1 MSKYCRRCGT
11 ELDDNEKFCTECGM
25 KYAEDDKGDVTEN
38 NKRVSLVKCKKPL
51 LITLVIIILIGVL
64 GCFVIYSKV
73 TDYLHNKE
81 NQKAAQKVVNLIDSL
96 NGKEITA
103 DSENDLDRIR
113 LEYDSLSKEQKELVV
128 NYSDLEKAYERVEES
143 KNQKVADE
151 IISAIDKIDKDNL
164 TVSDT
169 SVAELRDKYNQLS
182 DSQKELVTNIDKLEE
197 CEQIVQDKK
206 AEEEEKKVKEQES
219 QAQKSRILETFENLK
234 FFEGTWG
241 DFGSH
246 VNQYQGMVET
256 AIKNSISLSDYF
268 GDVNNVYM
276 ILELRVMN
284 DDVLANGLTPY
295 NQMYTITFEGP
306 SVTGTGGARYL
317 DCTVS
322 SPDGVN
328 LVYNEISYY

>member
-1 MSKYCRRCGT
+1 MKYCEQCGT
-11 ELDDNEKFCTECGM
+11 ELDDNEKFCTECGA
-25 KYAEDDKGDVTEN
+25 KCDDNESISVETKDKG
-38 NKRVSLVKCKKPL
+38 LLAMKKKKL
-51 LITLVIIILIGVL
+51 FLIIGILIIMASVL
-64 GCFVIYSKV
+64 GYFVIYPKV
-73 TDYLHNKE
+73 TDYLYDKE
-81 NQKAAQKVVNLIDSL
+81 NQKEAQKVINLIDSL
-96 NGKEITA
+96 EDKEITV
-103 DSENDLDRIR
+103 DSESDLDKIRI
-113 LEYDSLSKEQKELVV
+113 EYDSLTKEQKDLVS
-128 NYSDLEKAYERVEES
+128 NYSVLANAYKKVETA
-143 KNQKVADE
+143 KDQE
-151 IISAIDKIDKDNL
+151 IANEIVSAIEKIDKNTL
-164 TVSDT
+164 TASDT
-169 SVAELRDKYNQLS
+169 SLKDLRDKYNQLS

-206 AEEEEKKVKEQES
+206 AEEEEKKAKEQEL
-219 QAQKSRILETFENLK
+219 QAQKSRVLETFENLK

-246 VNQYQGMVET
+246 INQYQGMVEA

>member
-1 MSKYCRRCGT
+1 M
-11 ELDDNEKFCTECGM
+11 
-25 KYAEDDKGDVTEN
+25 
-38 NKRVSLVKCKKPL
+38 
-51 LITLVIIILIGVL
+51 
-64 GCFVIYSKV
+64 
-73 TDYLHNKE
+73 
-81 NQKAAQKVVNLIDSL
+81 
-96 NGKEITA
+96 
-103 DSENDLDRIR
+103 
-113 LEYDSLSKEQKELVV
+113 
-128 NYSDLEKAYERVEES
+128 
-143 KNQKVADE
+143 
-151 IISAIDKIDKDNL
+151 
-164 TVSDT
+164 
-169 SVAELRDKYNQLS
+169 
-182 DSQKELVTNIDKLEE
+182 
-197 CEQIVQDKK
+197 
-206 AEEEEKKVKEQES
+206 
-219 QAQKSRILETFENLK
+219 K